1 MFLFARPIMAVLA
14 AIATAA
20 AFVLIDVLSRV

>member
-1 MFLFARPIMAVLA
+1 MFAFARPFMPVLA

-20 AFVLIDVLSRV
+20 AFVLADMFSWL

>member
-14 AIATAA
+14 AISTAA
-20 AFVLIDVLSRV
+20 AVVVIDLISRL